1 MTPAYVDW
9 LQRLRIDARDLL
21 SSWPCEDAALASHR
35 ADFLHFLKVHD
46 DAMSRDCAAGHL
58 TASALIVDADATRVL
73 LTLHPKVGLWLQTG
87 GHCEATDASVRAAAL
102 REAREE
108 SGIIELALS
117 ILPAQ
122 LDRHTINCR
131 PGVVLDHLD
140 VQYVAVAGNDSTAC
154 ISDESLDLQWF
165 AFDDLPRT
173 IDASTR
179 SLVARARVLVE
190 EGEFV

>member
-1 MTPAYVDW
+1 MTSECVDW
-9 LQRLRIDARDLL
+9 LQRLRSDAIDVL
-21 SSWPCEDAALASHR
+21 SSWTCEDSALASHR
-35 ADFLHFLKVHD
+35 EDFLRFLDDHD
-46 DAMSRDCAAGHL
+46 NAMSRDCLAGHL

-87 GHCEATDASVRAAAL
+87 GHCEATDDSVCKAAL

-108 SGIIELALS
+108 SGITELALS
-117 ILPAQ
+117 TIPVQ

-140 VQYVAVAGNDSTAC
+140 VQYVAVASIDATAY

-165 AFDDLPRT
+165 GFDQLPPT
-173 IDASTR
+173 CDASTR
-179 SLVARARVLVE
+179 SLVARARALGRV
-190 EGEFV
+190 